1 MACYEETINN
11 CNWGNAKIPK
21 MVSIRKAAEET
32 GLTYVLIRELCDTG
46 RIAYL
51 RSGRKYLVNF
61 DSLLELLHN
70 GERGNVK
77 YDR

>member
-1 MACYEETINN
+1 MACYEKTMQNVN
-11 CNWGNAKIPK
+11 QGNAQAPK

-32 GLTYVLIRELCDTG
+32 GLTYVLIRDLCDTG
-46 RIAYL
+46 CIAYL

-70 GERGNVK
+70 GEGGT
-77 YDR
+77 